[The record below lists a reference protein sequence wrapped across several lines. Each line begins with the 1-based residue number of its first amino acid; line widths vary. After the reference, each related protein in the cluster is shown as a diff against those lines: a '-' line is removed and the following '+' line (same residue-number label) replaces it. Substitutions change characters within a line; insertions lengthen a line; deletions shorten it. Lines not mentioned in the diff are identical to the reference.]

1 VAVMGARVVH
11 CLSCSD
17 DVVVIEESCGGVRAC
32 LVRVRA
38 GRVRVEDQE
47 AEEELANA
55 RGA

>member
-1 VAVMGARVVH
+1 MMGARVVH